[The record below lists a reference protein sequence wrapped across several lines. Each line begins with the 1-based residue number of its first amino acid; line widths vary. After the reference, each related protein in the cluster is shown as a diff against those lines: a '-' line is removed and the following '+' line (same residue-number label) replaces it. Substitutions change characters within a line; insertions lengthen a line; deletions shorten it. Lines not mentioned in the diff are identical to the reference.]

1 MSSNRTDVLE
11 KKIKL
16 SSSVIC
22 SGPTE
27 EESDDQRLIFFS
39 VYLLAF
45 VLTPL
50 MG

>member
-1 MSSNRTDVLE
+1 MYFR
-11 KKIKL
+11 KKTKL
-16 SSSVIC
+16 ASSVIS
-22 SGPTE
+22 SGTI
-27 EESDDQRLIFFS
+27 EESDDQNPIFFS